1 MIETHALAEAR
12 GQAEKRFA
20 GSQDDPLYLAAEQ
33 DWGMKMALRRVGQPA
48 EVGELIAF
56 LLSERAGYMTGATLN
71 IDGGTDF

>member
-1 MIETHALAEAR
+1 MIETYALAEAR
-12 GQAEKRFA
+12 DQAEKRFA
-20 GSQDDPLYLAAEQ
+20 GSQGDPLYLAAEQ
-33 DWGMKMALRRVGQPA
+33 DWGMKMALRRVGQPN